1 MFFKFWSY
9 ILGYL
14 SIRVEG
20 VGLEKFVNMV
30 ISRGIYLWDIS
41 LQGDDRMILNVRVH
55 SFKALR
61 HIAKKLGCRITI
73 EQKRGL
79 PFILAYFKQ
88 RKMLV
93 AGAFTFLIALYVLSS
108 FIWFVDVQGADK
120 ISNKTILLALRDAG
134 LDKGTPKWEINTKEM
149 EKKVGKSIP
158 QLAWIGIK
166 IKGTKALVEVVEKKM
181 SGENPSDQNPAHII
195 ATKKGVIKEI
205 LVMRGEAA
213 VKEGQL
219 VKKGQILIS
228 GILLPPESEIQEV
241 KPEGEEI
248 EELEEDLPKPK
259 YVRAKGIV
267 KGRVWYQ
274 TIAEAKI
281 LQIEQERTGNSVD
294 NLRIK
299 IQGKEIIL
307 KGPKKINF
315 KNYEKVE
322 KVNKLLQW
330 RNLSIP
336 VEVISTTYFETKEIK
351 HNLGYNGAKELAIG
365 AAEDRIRNKLSPEAE
380 IVNKEIEEIKTTDK
394 NKVKYKVTIEAIES
408 IGKLRYIK
416 EK

>member
-14 SIRVEG
+14 IIRVEG
-20 VGLEKFVNMV
+20 AALEKFVNLV

-41 LQGDDRMILNVRVH
+41 LQGEEKMLLNVRVN

-61 HIAKKLGCRITI
+61 HIAKRSGCRIRI

-79 PFILAYFKQ
+79 PFMLAYFKQ

-93 AGAFTFLIALYVLSS
+93 AGALTFLIALYVLSS
-108 FIWFVDVQGADK
+108 FIWFIDIQGANVIPD
-120 ISNKTILLALRDAG
+120 KTIITALRDAG
-134 LDKGTPKWEINTKEM
+134 LDKGTPKWEINNKEI
-149 EKKVGKSIP
+149 EKKVGQNIP
-158 QLAWIGIK
+158 ELAWIGIE
-166 IKGTKALVEVVEKKM
+166 IKGTKAIVEVVEKKL
-181 SGENPSDQNPAHII
+181 SGQEPNDEKSAHII
-195 ATKKGVIKEI
+195 ATKKGIIKEI

-213 VKEGQL
+213 VKEGQM
-219 VKKGQILIS
+219 VRKGQVLIS
-228 GILLPPESEIQEV
+228 GILMPPVPEIQET
-241 KPEGEEI
+241 KPEGEEQ
-248 EELEEDLPKPK
+248 EEIEEDLPEPK

-281 LQIEQERTGNSVD
+281 LQIEQERTGNSLA

-299 IQGKEIIL
+299 IGGKEIIL
-307 KGPKKINF
+307 KGPKNISFTK
-315 KNYEKVE
+315 YEKVE
-322 KVNKLLQW
+322 KVNQLLQW
-330 RNLSIP
+330 RNISIP
-336 VEVISTTYFETKEIK
+336 VEVISTTYYETKEK
-351 HNLGYNGAKELAIG
+351 RQDLGYNGAKELAIG

-380 IVNKEIEEIKTTDK
+380 IVKKEIEEIKTTDK
-394 NKVKYKVTIEAIES
+394 NKVKYKVTLEAIES
-408 IGKLRYIK
+408 IGKLRYIE